1 MTSGFGAEKADPTV
15 IAVMMAILLFCYGAG
30 VVDAADDEGTSNEDL
45 EMTAGQ
51 NVADIMRT
59 IRLLRR
65 ENAELRQDKDKWLG
79 EVVKLRKRLSLRC
92 PCPEETAESS
102 TGGRWKAWKA
112 WFSSGSRARP
122 NDGQND
128 GQSAQAPD
136 SGFRWMWRST
146 FHRVRRSVTDFL
158 AATAT
163 VTGTSLRIV
172 ATIFWL
178 CVSFI
183 GTNVLCLM
191 WLKAAKIWTGCKAA
205 VNWYFHLPLW
215 VVLRQAAGQLAKLLG
230 RLQWESESEKGDGN
244 LKQEMKNL
252 KKALSDLQQASRSRK
267 QSSTDTVS
275 GHNRDGSKSPRASF
289 PPKRSHDT
297 QRKKMCKRCHGEDH
311 PIWACP
317 ARPEK
322 PNAPC
327 PVCRR
332 GMHWKD
338 QCPNRPRDMAYAAS
352 TCPGSEPDEEFSFRS
367 GRSSP
372 RGTGPKEDEGC
383 SYHAAPSTCK
393 EMKKG
398 AKKPLLHV
406 QGRISGEDRLR
417 DFLVDSG
424 SSANLISRRV
434 CEETGQSAVPCEVS
448 EVFGVSGE
456 GLQVLGQATL
466 PTRVGESEQM
476 VSYLVVPQL
485 RKTILGTPALSQF
498 EFSINCHEEY
508 LERPTGERIFCH
520 ATTTS
525 PVQKNE

>member
-1 MTSGFGAEKADPTV
+1 
-15 IAVMMAILLFCYGAG
+15 
-30 VVDAADDEGTSNEDL
+30 
-45 EMTAGQ
+45 MTAGQ

-79 EVVKLRKRLSLRC
+79 EVVKLRKRLTLRC

-267 QSSTDTVS
+267 QSSSTDTVS
-275 GHNRDGSKSPRASF
+275 GHNRDGTKSPRASF

-297 QRKKMCKRCHGEDH
+297 RGRRCASAVTGRIILSGHVLPDPRNPMRRVPSADE
-311 PIWACP
+311 
-317 ARPEK
+317 
-322 PNAPC
+322 
-327 PVCRR
+327 VCI
-332 GMHWKD
+332 
-338 QCPNRPRDMAYAAS
+338 
-352 TCPGSEPDEEFSFRS
+352 
-367 GRSSP
+367 
-372 RGTGPKEDEGC
+372 
-383 SYHAAPSTCK
+383 
-393 EMKKG
+393 
-398 AKKPLLHV
+398 
-406 QGRISGEDRLR
+406 GRISAQTGLATWLTRHP
-417 DFLVDSG
+417 
-424 SSANLISRRV
+424 SAQGPN
-434 CEETGQSAVPCEVS
+434 
-448 EVFGVSGE
+448 
-456 GLQVLGQATL
+456 
-466 PTRVGESEQM
+466 PTRNSAFEAEDPLPEALARRRTKGAPIMQRH
-476 VSYLVVPQL
+476 LPA
-485 RKTILGTPALSQF
+485 RK
-498 EFSINCHEEY
+498 
-508 LERPTGERIFCH
+508 
-520 ATTTS
+520 
-525 PVQKNE
+525 